1 MAISSLQ
8 PVIDPNKS
16 YTFSDYFKLN
26 PRIGEFTKYF
36 GYRHENQDYRLPQID
51 IDEGY
56 FAPLQRELNEIL
68 LYVDL
73 TSEIARREVLIAPV
87 LLNIARYLKI
97 KIYIEYYLDVSN
109 QLRGTVDYYLENSGN
124 FLVVEAKNESLE
136 RGFVQLAAELIAL
149 DQLQENTNSMLYGAV
164 SVGRVWQFGILEP
177 KTKTIIQ
184 DINLFQVPAELS
196 QLLKVLAAILE

>member
-1 MAISSLQ
+1 MVKQ
-8 PVIDPNKS
+8 PSVIDPNKS

-26 PRIGEFTKYF
+26 PRIGEFTEYF
-36 GYRHENQDYRLPQID
+36 GYSHENQNYKLPQTS
-51 IDEGY
+51 IDEEY
-56 FAPLQRELNEIL
+56 FAPLQQELNEIL

-97 KIYIEYYLDVSN
+97 KIFIEYHLDVTN
-109 QLRGTVDYYLENSGN
+109 QLRGTVDYYLQSSEN

-136 RGFVQLAAELIAL
+136 RGFTQLAAELIAL
-149 DQLQENTNSMLYGAV
+149 DQLQKDSNSPRFGAV

-177 KTKTIIQ
+177 DTKTIIQ
-184 DINLFQVPAELS
+184 DINLFQVPSDLTK
-196 QLLKVLAAILE
+196 LLKILAAILT

>member
-1 MAISSLQ
+1 MATSSLH
-8 PVIDPNKS
+8 PIIDPSKS

-26 PRIGEFTKYF
+26 PRIGEFAKYF
-36 GYRHENQDYRLPQID
+36 GYRHENQNYQLPQTD
-51 IDEGY
+51 IDESY
-56 FAPLQRELNEIL
+56 FASLQQELNEIL

-97 KIYIEYYLDVSN
+97 KIYIEYYLDVTK
-109 QLRGTVDYYLENSGN
+109 QLRGTVDYYLESSEN

-136 RGFVQLAAELIAL
+136 RGFTQLAAELIAL
-149 DQLQENTNSMLYGAV
+149 DQLHADTNSTLYGAV

-177 KTKTIIQ
+177 NTKTIIQ
-184 DINLFQVPAELS
+184 DINIFQVPAELT
-196 QLLKVLAAILE
+196 QLLRVLAAILK